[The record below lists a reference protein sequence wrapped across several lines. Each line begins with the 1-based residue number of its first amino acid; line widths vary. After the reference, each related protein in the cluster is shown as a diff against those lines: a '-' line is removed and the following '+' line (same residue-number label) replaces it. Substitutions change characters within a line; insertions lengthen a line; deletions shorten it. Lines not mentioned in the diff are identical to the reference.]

1 MQPTAR
7 STRAGFA
14 AAASIAV
21 LALGLPAVAAPT
33 QTSPN
38 PASTSAP
45 KPPKVHQVTLI
56 TGDRVTLRDGE
67 NRQASVQAG
76 PGRSHISF
84 NTYRAKNR
92 LYVVP
97 SDVQP
102 ELAGGRLDSRLFDVN
117 GLIAAGYD
125 DKASKST
132 PVIVTY
138 AGKARKRSVL
148 PGAKVTRQLPIVNG
162 AAAAVPKSGN
172 FVAGLRSAGVEKVWL
187 DGKRKPSLDVSVP
200 RIGAPAAWQAG
211 YTGQGT
217 KVAVLDTGIDASHP
231 DLATQVAGAKN
242 FTAEAAGDVVGHGT
256 HVASTIAGTGAASSG
271 KYKGVAPD
279 AQLYDGKV
287 CEKTGCPDSAIL
299 AGMEW
304 AATEVKAQV
313 VNVSLG
319 GADTPGLDPL
329 EAAVNRLTAET
340 GTLFVIAAGN
350 SGPTDRTVQSP
361 GSADAA
367 LTVGAVDKWNDW
379 LSEFS
384 SRGPRVGDGAVKPD
398 LMAPGEDIV
407 AAKAKDAIIGVP
419 VGDRYLALSGTSM
432 ATPHAAGAAAL
443 LVQQHPA
450 WKAGE
455 LKSTLMGSAKPAAE
469 QTAFQQG
476 AGRVDVAAAIKQTVV
491 SDPGNLSFG
500 TAPWPHDDDQPVTK
514 ELTYRNLGEQPVTL
528 NLAAELKAPDGSP
541 APADAL
547 SLSASTVT
555 VPAGGT
561 ASVQATSNTKHS
573 GPDGFYSGRVT
584 ATADG
589 VSVTTAIGVDR
600 EKERYTLTLRGIG
613 PDGKPAAPRGLI
625 YSVADDQLLF
635 YGTGQSEVKL
645 RLNKGEQI
653 LDNRLTAPDPDNPP
667 KSSNYWTAQPSLEL
681 TKDTTVVIDARQAKQ
696 IKITVPKADASLAVA
711 LMGFVRLMPGVEFAA
726 ITQLPDLDSFYSL
739 HLGPELPGAELTSMI
754 TTQWARKNSAGQFD
768 NSPYLY
774 GQAHHANGKFPTG
787 FVRNLK
793 PKDFAVLK
801 QQLNATSNRQT
812 WRAVTARIPGIF
824 VTWSTALRYDQPSTT
839 TVLVEAEH
847 AKWGTNV
854 IEPSDPGEDPTGLP
868 SGWYTWIDTPDRV
881 YQAGRTY
888 RERFNAA
895 AFGTAPSGPFRYDD
909 EMHLFAHNLMDADGN
924 RGNTLADT
932 ESSRLLRDGKV
943 IRESPWWGYVN
954 VFGLPK
960 ENVQYVFESSQTR
973 ASVSGLST
981 RTDLRWTFSSGV
993 TTEETPIPA
1002 LGVGYRPKVD
1012 LHNVADRTPVTVLPV
1027 FLVAGRSFGV
1037 DLPLPAIKSVEVEV
1051 SGDDGK
1057 TWQQASVTGAG
1068 RGEYKAV
1075 FATPKDA
1082 KTVSLRTKAVDAAG
1096 NTTEQTTINAY
1107 PIR

>member
-1 MQPTAR
+1 MQSTAR
-7 STRAGFA
+7 SMRAGLA

-21 LALGLPAVAAPT
+21 LAFGLPAVAVPTPAP
-33 QTSPN
+33 PK
-38 PASTSAP
+38 PALEPAP
-45 KPPKVHQVTLI
+45 KQPHQVTLI
-56 TGDRVTLRDGE
+56 TGDRVTLRDGDHD
-67 NRQASVQAG
+67 QASVQAG
-76 PGRSHISF
+76 PGRSHLTF
-84 NTYRAKNR
+84 NTYRTKNG

-102 ELAGGRLDSRLFDVN
+102 ELASGRLDSRLFDVN

-138 AGKARKRSVL
+138 AGKAQKRSTL

-211 YTGQGT
+211 YTGQGI

-242 FTAEAAGDVVGHGT
+242 FTAEAAGDAVGHGT

-287 CEKTGCPDSAIL
+287 CVRSGCPDSAIL

-304 AATEVKAQV
+304 AATEVKANV

-319 GADTPGLDPL
+319 GEDTPGTDPL

-407 AAKAKDAIIGVP
+407 AARAKDAIIGIP
-419 VGDRYLALSGTSM
+419 VGDRYLSLSGTSM
-432 ATPHAAGAAAL
+432 ATPHTAGAAAL
-443 LVQQHPA
+443 LVQQHPT

-455 LKSTLMGSAKPAAE
+455 LKSALMGSAKPAAE

-600 EKERYTLTLRGIG
+600 ESERYTLTLRGIG

-625 YSVADDQLLF
+625 YSVADDQLIF
-635 YGTGQSEVKL
+635 YGTGQPEVRL

-653 LDNRLTAPDPDNPP
+653 LDNRLTAPNPDNPA
-667 KSSNYWTAQPSLEL
+667 KSSNYWTAQPSLQL

-696 IKITVPKADASLAVA
+696 IKIAVPNPEASLAVA
-711 LMGFVRLMPGVEFAA
+711 LMGFVRAMPGVEFAA

-754 TTQWARKNSAGQFD
+754 TTQWARQNSAGQFD

-774 GQAHHANGKFPTG
+774 AQAHHANGRFPTG
-787 FVRNLK
+787 FVRTLK
-793 PKDFAVLK
+793 AKDLAVLK
-801 QQLNATSNRQT
+801 QQVNAASNRPT
-812 WRAVTARIPGIF
+812 WRAVTARIPGIY
-824 VTWSTALRYDQPSTT
+824 VTWATALRYDRPSTT
-839 TVLVEAEH
+839 TVMVEAEH

-854 IEPSDPGEDPTGLP
+854 IEPIDPGEDPTDLP
-868 SGWYTWIDTPDRV
+868 SGWYTWIDSPDRV

-895 AFGTAPSGPFRYDD
+895 VLGTAPGGPFRYDSGLY
-909 EMHLFAHNLMDADGN
+909 LFVEGVLDADGN

-932 ESSRLLRDGKV
+932 ESSTLYRDGKQV
-943 IRESPWWGYVN
+943 AGSPWFGYVTTHD
-954 VFGLPK
+954 LPPEK
-960 ENVQYVFESSQTR
+960 AQYTFETTQTR
-973 ASVSGLST
+973 ESVSGLST
-981 RTDLRWTFSSGV
+981 RTDLRWTFSSAA
-993 TTEETPIPA
+993 TTEETPIPM

-1012 LHNVADRTPVTVLPV
+1012 IHNVADRTPVTVLPV
-1027 FLVAGRSFGV
+1027 FLVAGRRFGE
-1037 DLPLPAIKSVEVEV
+1037 DLPLPAIRSVEVEV

-1075 FATPKDA
+1075 FATPKGA
-1082 KTVSLRTKAVDAAG
+1082 GTVSLRTKAVDAAG
-1096 NTTEQTTINAY
+1096 NVTEQTTIDAY
-1107 PIR
+1107 RIR